1 MPHALKELEGNP
13 RSDNNLR
20 ARSLLGLL
28 AVVLGLVSLA
38 LPLVAFVGLEEPL
51 GVPFDHPVRV
61 AYYRQTV
68 LAFVLGAVF
77 GLAALLLGRK
87 SPTQLLKIPSIVLGA
102 GGLVISLLLL
112 LVLVGLCGP
121 TVLWGL
127 CKP

>member
-1 MPHALKELEGNP
+1 MPHALKGLEGNP
-13 RSDNNLR
+13 RSDNSSR
-20 ARSLLGLL
+20 ARSSLGLL
-28 AVVLGLVSLA
+28 DVLLGLVSLA
-38 LPLVAFVGLEEPL
+38 LPLVAFFGLEEP
-51 GVPFDHPVRV
+51 GGPFDATVRV
-61 AYYRQTV
+61 AYYRQIV
-68 LAFVLGAVF
+68 LAFVLGVVL

-87 SPTQLLKIPSIVLGA
+87 SLALRLKIPSIVLGA